1 MKVGMLGLFAIVGA
15 SSVMIG
21 CGTPSKEDVCG
32 KCGAETKAAC
42 ELVYDACND
51 DSDCIEKLE
60 DAKPCG

>member
-1 MKVGMLGLFAIVGA
+1 MKVGMLGLFAIIGA

-32 KCGAETKAAC
+32 SCKADTKTAC
-42 ELVYDACND
+42 EAIYDACKD
-51 DSDCIEKLE
+51 DDDCIEGLE